1 MLKDNHPT
9 LQEIIDAK
17 HQRIARRQE
26 KTPLSA
32 LTALANMQ
40 PRPLP
45 SLNIISDHP
54 LLIGHILLEEIYDPI
69 ANALKFVQLGFDAV
83 SLFTDNTVYSRASED
98 LLLLARSMKNTPL
111 ISQNYILNQYSLLE
125 NRASGV
131 SGIVLRPD
139 IVDDTMPIRR
149 LASYAHRLRMTV
161 ILHVESVDQIGLI
174 DEIAPHAV
182 CVGSSPLYQTEV
194 DLPLLQKFRPHIPP
208 NVRFFPYGGVTRM
221 DEFEHLLTLGLSAIQ
236 INSLMI
242 NTRFR
247 QERLRVTL
255 DHL

>member
-1 MLKDNHPT
+1 MLKDNQPT
-9 LQEIIDAK
+9 RQEIIDAK

-32 LTALANMQ
+32 LTALATMQ

-45 SLNIISDHP
+45 SLNVISDSP

-69 ANALKFVQLGFDAV
+69 ANALKFVQMGMDAV
-83 SLFTDNTVYSRASED
+83 SLFTDNTIYSRASED
-98 LLLLARSMKNTPL
+98 LLLLSRAMKKTPV
-111 ISQNYILNQYSLLE
+111 ISQNYILNPYSVLE

-139 IVDDTMPIRR
+139 IIDETMSLRR
-149 LASYAHRLRMTV
+149 LASYSHRLRMTI
-161 ILHVESVDQIGLI
+161 ILHIESPDQVALI

-182 CVGSSPLYQTEV
+182 CVGTSPLFNADV
-194 DLPLLQKFRPHIPP
+194 DLPIIQTIRPLIPP
-208 NVRFFPYGGVTRM
+208 NVRFFPYGGITRM
-221 DEFEHLLTLGLSAIQ
+221 DELEQLLPLNMSALQ
-236 INSLMI
+236 INARLI

-255 DHL
+255 DRL